1 MAGHV
6 ETAVGGW
13 ACASSGATLVVSD
26 GVSAVAV
33 PNAHGGAVVRSVFL
47 FPAGKAPLLATV
59 GDDKQ
64 LNLWRCDGGAAGALS
79 VARVGTYR
87 LPRRPMN
94 VSHARIGAAGAVHST
109 LVVGDRAGDVYAFS
123 LDAVLA
129 AWPTPASADAADAA
143 SALPTR
149 WMLGHTAA
157 MVTAAMPVG
166 GDAPSGARAIVTAD
180 REGKLRVSEL
190 PAASIIRCFCL
201 GHDSVVTSLLMLDDR
216 TLCSAS
222 ADGTIRVWDLA
233 TGAALQSHRIGGSD
247 GGGDDAA
254 SAVVVSALAYDAALG
269 VLAATCDGS
278 SDVLVFKCA
287 AETEGTAPRLRLLH
301 AVDVGGGVHEIAFT
315 AGAANSALLVRVD
328 DSVVALEWD
337 AGAERFSVS
346 GAHALAAL
354 LRGALRAPSA
364 KEGAAAAETGEAAAA
379 AAAAMATSRWSS
391 AEFLPKQLAT
401 RFDPAANV
409 TNKRKK
415 KRRKRTKE

>member
-1 MAGHV
+1 MAGHIAC
-6 ETAVGGW
+6 AVGGW
-13 ACASSGATLVVSD
+13 VCASSGSTLVVSD

-33 PNAHGGAVVRSVFL
+33 PNAHGGVVVRSVFH

-94 VSHARIGAAGAVHST
+94 VSHARIAAAGAVHST

-129 AWPTPASADAADAA
+129 AWPSPASADAADAA

-166 GDAPSGARAIVTAD
+166 GDASSGARAIVTAD

-201 GHDSVVTSLLMLDDR
+201 GHNSVVTSLLMLDDR

-233 TGAALQSHRIGGSD
+233 TGAALQSHRIGG
-247 GGGDDAA
+247 GDAA

-278 SDVLVFKCA
+278 GDVLVFKCA
-287 AETEGTAPRLRLLH
+287 AETEGGAPRLRLLH
-301 AVDVGGGVHEIAFT
+301 TVGVGSGVREIAFT
-315 AGAANSALLVRVD
+315 AGAPNSALLALVD
-328 DSVVALEWD
+328 DGVVALEWD
-337 AGAERFSVS
+337 AGAERFSAS
-346 GAHALAAL
+346 SAHALAAL
-354 LRGALRAPSA
+354 LRGVLSTPSA
-364 KEGAAAAETGEAAAA
+364 EEGAGAAETGGA
-379 AAAAMATSRWSS
+379 AAAAMTTSRWSS

-415 KRRKRTKE
+415 KRRKRNKV